1 MTAPGNDS
9 RGKPMNLSGHTS
21 QQFEHELEDIRNK
34 VLTMGGLVE
43 KQVND
48 GLKALIES
56 DGGLGERVAKSDYKV
71 NMLEVEIDEAS
82 MKIIALRQPAASDLR
97 TIVTMIKTITDLERI
112 GDEAEKLGR
121 FSIELAT
128 VERSDGYFIKL
139 KHLGE
144 QVRKTLR
151 GSLDAFARLDVDA
164 AIRVAAEDDV
174 VNTEFEAL
182 MRQLITFMM
191 EDPRSIKRVLQVM
204 WCARALE
211 RIGDHAKN
219 ICEYVVFMVK
229 GKDIRHTSLREA
241 EAAISKNS

>member
-1 MTAPGNDS
+1 MTAPGNDA
-9 RGKPMNLSGHTS
+9 RGKSMNLSGHTS
-21 QQFEHELEDIRNK
+21 QQFEHELDDIRNK

-48 GLKALIES
+48 GLKALIDS

-121 FSIELAT
+121 IAIELAT
-128 VERSDGYFIKL
+128 VERSDGYFVKL

-151 GSLDAFARLDVDA
+151 GSLDSLARLDVDA

-191 EDPRSIKRVLQVM
+191 EDPRSIKRALQVM

-241 EAAISKNS
+241 EAAISKS